1 MGSSATLMIGDSGRA
16 VERARA
22 REGKQK
28 DELCG
33 AFCAAAAI
41 EGVTGR
47 RITQDAIAGAAATV
61 LSGGAVPAVPPG
73 ETSRVDYLGRLPV
86 AEDPATAGTSASGL
100 VRAVQT
106 VTGDDLAVVPLT
118 GAWTVDAAG
127 LLLEFAHD
135 PDTAVI
141 LNVATR
147 HLWPTH
153 TNLLA
158 VHAYLNGEAVD
169 PGPSEWDVG
178 HFILLLGSYTG
189 SEGRLAVCADTY
201 PSLGSGGMH
210 LQPVEALAAG
220 MNRDDDPATT
230 GGALVVTTAG
240 RGGSVRE
247 RATAAGLEVRA
258 WNNGTPDADLPATS
272 AAM

>member
-1 MGSSATLMIGDSGRA
+1 MGSSATLMIADSGRA

-22 REGKQK
+22 RERKQK

-41 EGVTGR
+41 EGITGR
-47 RITQDAIAGAAATV
+47 HITQDAIADAAATV

-73 ETSRVDYLGRLPV
+73 ETSRVDYLGPLPI
-86 AEDPATAGTSASGL
+86 ADDPETAGTSASGL
-100 VRAVQT
+100 VRAVQA
-106 VTGDDLAVVPLT
+106 VAGDDLAVVPLT
-118 GAWTVDAAG
+118 GAWTADAAG
-127 LLLEFAHD
+127 LLLDLAHE

-153 TNLLA
+153 TNLLT

-178 HFILLLGSYTG
+178 HFILLLGSYIG
-189 SEGRLAVCADTY
+189 SERRLAVCADTY
-201 PSLGSGGMH
+201 PSLGAGGVH
-210 LQPVEALAAG
+210 LQPLEALAAG
-220 MNRDDDPATT
+220 MNRDDDPATS
-230 GGALVVTTAG
+230 GGALVLTTVD
-240 RGGSVRE
+240 RGDSVRE
-247 RATAAGLEVRA
+247 RATSAGLDVRA
-258 WNNGTPDADLPATS
+258 WDNGTPDAGL
-272 AAM
+272 AAAAV